1 MSEGTGE
8 SDSLGG
14 DSLRTAQSET
24 RDPDA
29 PTHLTEEE
37 LQEHQREQQERQEE
51 EDRIAAANA
60 AAFAADAERNA
71 GMDSGALDPTG
82 TEPDP
87 FSAGR
92 PGLVPAP
99 GEPKGSGDSI
109 DAQKSARDATA
120 VGARREIQ
128 RRQDALV
135 EGRFQALETKMNL
148 LASNMESIIDNLGK
162 VLDSKGIT
170 TPEAPPRKVKQEYD
184 PRSLSLDSRHQR
196 ELVQPLNHY
205 WKSGIP
211 DISPGFD
218 TDSEIAASWLTA
230 VFLCEAMAE
239 ETSRCDV
246 PCLIRVL
253 MKAGAVK
260 VFSSSHN
267 ACHRDVAEA
276 LMKSDSDRGSF
287 AKHLATRFGLPE
299 QRKKKFEDLL
309 ESFGRAWVSLG
320 WVVGEPR

>member
-8 SDSLGG
+8 SDSIGG
-14 DSLRTAQSET
+14 DSMGTAQSEA

-82 TEPDP
+82 TETEPDP

-92 PGLVPAP
+92 PGLVPVPAP
-99 GEPKGSGDSI
+99 SKGSGGSM

-170 TPEAPPRKVKQEYD
+170 APEAPPRKTYT
-184 PRSLSLDSRHQR
+184 
-196 ELVQPLNHY
+196 
-205 WKSGIP
+205 G
-211 DISPGFD
+211 
-218 TDSEIAASWLTA
+218 T
-230 VFLCEAMAE
+230 
-239 ETSRCDV
+239 
-246 PCLIRVL
+246 
-253 MKAGAVK
+253 
-260 VFSSSHN
+260 
-267 ACHRDVAEA
+267 
-276 LMKSDSDRGSF
+276 
-287 AKHLATRFGLPE
+287 
-299 QRKKKFEDLL
+299 
-309 ESFGRAWVSLG
+309 
-320 WVVGEPR
+320 